1 MFVRMHMCR
10 EMCAI
15 QVSSKS
21 HERVSEKGKACIY
34 VSTSARMPFFLQV
47 KQFVRMSLRRSG
59 LDGHCKTL
67 CLTNRTTDTGCVG
80 KLSGGG

>member
-1 MFVRMHMCR
+1 ML
-10 EMCAI
+10 
-15 QVSSKS
+15 SKS
-21 HERVSEKGKACIY
+21 HPSLMKGFPKKEKHAFTFLPVPKCL
-34 VSTSARMPFFLQV
+34 FFLQV